1 MTKIYLGRP
10 DNLCSILASK
20 ISLLKHISAYVP
32 QDVQKMFY
40 QAYILPILDYGS
52 NTWGTTSTAN
62 IERLSKLQKRAARI
76 ILKADFMTPSSYMF
90 EQLGWQTIPK
100 RLFYNK
106 SVLVYKALNDLTP
119 TYITNLLTP
128 VSQTHSR
135 SLRSSENGLLSIPRS
150 RSALFDR
157 SFSYSASK
165 LWNVLPLNLRTA
177 SSLNEFEG
185 CFRNYLIR
193 H

>member
-1 MTKIYLGRP
+1 MLLNARKRVDATDHRELNIDAESIKQVSKPQI

-20 ISLLKHISAYVP
+20 ISLLEHISVYVP

-76 ILKADFMTPSSYMF
+76 ILKADFMTSSYMF
-90 EQLGWQTIPK
+90 EILGCQTIPK
-100 RLFYNK
+100 RLLYNK
-106 SVLVYKALNDLTP
+106 SVLVYKALNNLTP

-135 SLRSSENGLLSIPRS
+135 SLRSSENGLSVI
-150 RSALFDR
+150 FV
-157 SFSYSASK
+157 FCFKVVECVTIQFKNSK
-165 LWNVLPLNLRTA
+165 LLK
-177 SSLNEFEG
+177 
-185 CFRNYLIR
+185 
-193 H
+193 

>member
-1 MTKIYLGRP
+1 
-10 DNLCSILASK
+10 
-20 ISLLKHISAYVP
+20 
-32 QDVQKMFY
+32 
-40 QAYILPILDYGS
+40 
-52 NTWGTTSTAN
+52 
-62 IERLSKLQKRAARI
+62 
-76 ILKADFMTPSSYMF
+76 MTPSSYMF

-100 RLFYNK
+100 RLLYNK

-150 RSALFDR
+150 RSAIFDR

-177 SSLNEFEG
+177 SSLNEFKS
-185 CFRNYLIR
+185 CLRNYLIR